1 MAHAH
6 KVTKA
11 KRRCK
16 GRRKDQG
23 AATMAALKRINA
35 QRAFEEI
42 IIAGIVAGCET
53 DVAEGKYDNW
63 EQKPKPPLGPIR
75 PAKEE

>member
-11 KRRCK
+11 DRRNK

-23 AATMAALKRINA
+23 AATMAALKRLDARNA
-35 QRAFEEI
+35 LEKAVF
-42 IIAGIVAGCET
+42 
-53 DVAEGKYDNW
+53 AED
-63 EQKPKPPLGPIR
+63 KPPLGPR
-75 PAKEE
+75 SSG